1 MKIFGSFFRKIGILF
16 EWKDSKILGIMNKI
30 IVFIF
35 LLCVGISCQNISDKH
50 LENEIQTEIQETKS
64 INFSN
69 YKDFQWDSVI
79 LLSPYTYIQ
88 RVEKENDLNLS
99 GVSKDI
105 EFSDSI
111 NLLVFLKD
119 RKMVKYVEIDRNLGE
134 FDVKYTRLIPKNE
147 KMIWKILP

>member
-1 MKIFGSFFRKIGILF
+1 MNRLSFL
-16 EWKDSKILGIMNKI
+16 
-30 IVFIF
+30 VF
-35 LLCVGISCQNISDKH
+35 LLFVGISCSNVSDKK
-50 LENEIQTEIQETKS
+50 LEREINSEIKKTNS
-64 INFSN
+64 LNFSN

-119 RKMVKYVEIDRNLGE
+119 RKMVKYVEITRGLGDFVAE
-134 FDVKYTRLIPKNE
+134 YEVIIPKNDTL
-147 KMIWKILP
+147 IWKLK